1 MGLSLSEG
9 IATSREYPSYP
20 IPGVAGIVVRKKEVL
35 LVLRGG
41 EPSKGKWGIPGGVVE
56 VGETVEEAVAREVR
70 EETGCYCTPIKHL
83 ATFDSI
89 RRDEDGRV
97 HWHYILFEYLCHYV
111 SGEPHAGDDAVEAR
125 WISLNDLGA
134 VDIMEST
141 RRFVEK
147 TAHEEGLL
155 V

>member
-1 MGLSLSEG
+1 M
-9 IATSREYPSYP
+9 
-20 IPGVAGIVVRKKEVL
+20 
-35 LVLRGG
+35 
-41 EPSKGKWGIPGGVVE
+41 
-56 VGETVEEAVAREVR
+56 AREVR

-83 ATFDSI
+83 ATFNSVH
-89 RRDEDGRV
+89 RDDDGRV
-97 HWHYILFEYLCHYV
+97 HWHYILFEYLCRYV

-147 TAHEEGLL
+147 TAREEGLL

>member
-1 MGLSLSEG
+1 VLSRSEG
-9 IATSREYPSYP
+9 IATSREYPVYP
-20 IPGVAGIVVRKKEVL
+20 IPGVAGIVVRNREVL
-35 LVLRGG
+35 LVLRGE
-41 EPSKGKWGIPGGVVE
+41 EPSKGKWGIPGGVLE
-56 VGETVEEAVAREVR
+56 VGETVEEAVVREVR

-97 HWHYILFEYLCHYV
+97 HWHYILFEYLCRYV
-111 SGEPHAGDDAVEAR
+111 SGELRAGDDATEAR
-125 WISLNDLGA
+125 WVNLNDLDA

-155 V
+155 T